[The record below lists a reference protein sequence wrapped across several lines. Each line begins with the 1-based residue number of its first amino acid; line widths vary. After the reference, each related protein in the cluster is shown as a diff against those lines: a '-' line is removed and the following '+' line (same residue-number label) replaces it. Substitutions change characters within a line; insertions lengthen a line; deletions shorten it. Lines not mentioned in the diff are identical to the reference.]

1 MILAVALF
9 RFFRTLRML
18 RGDRMCVVLSCAI
31 LWMYSFP
38 AVLKNVS
45 ASVLDTVWVTEE
57 F

>member
-18 RGDRMCVVLSCAI
+18 RGDRMCVVLSCAS

-38 AVLKNVS
+38 VVLKNVS